1 MNSKLLAVGGLLSG
15 LVVFS
20 ACNDTHTSGNTTA
33 DTAAVTDNKEISLSP
48 FDSPSPAFENATLGI
63 ADIKAELQGKDSAKI
78 MIDYKVDNYELKS
91 QTPDAST
98 KGCNNSKDGQHIHFI
113 LNNGPYTALYE
124 PTHTFTIPLDQP
136 QYVMSFL
143 SRSYHESLK
152 HKGAAQLLHFK
163 VGKAGKIE
171 NLELPQTPMIFF
183 SRPKGDYVGKENTD
197 NLLLDFYLWNTNLT
211 NENLKVK
218 AQINQQEFNLDS
230 WQPMFI
236 KYAPMG
242 ELKVTLSLADASGT
256 VLSGDNTSVSRTCRL
271 ALQEPIK

>member
-1 MNSKLLAVGGLLSG
+1 MNSKLLVVGGLLSG
-15 LVVFS
+15 LVAFNS
-20 ACNDTHTSGNTTA
+20 CNDTQTPDNTVATTP
-33 DTAAVTDNKEISLSP
+33 DSKEISLSP
-48 FDSPSPAFENATLGI
+48 FDNPSPAFDNASLSI
-63 ADIKAELQGKDSAKI
+63 ADIKAELQGTDSAKI
-78 MIDYKVDNYELKS
+78 TIDYKVDNYELKS
-91 QTPDAST
+91 QTPDAAT

-152 HKGAAQLLHFK
+152 HKPAAQLLHFK
-163 VGKAGKIE
+163 VGKSGKIE
-171 NLELPQTPMIFF
+171 NLEIPQTPMIFY

-211 NENLKVK
+211 NQNLKVK
-218 AQINQQEFNLDS
+218 VQINQQEFNLDS

-242 ELKVTLSLADASGT
+242 ELKVTLSLVDTAGN
-256 VLSGDNTSVSRTCRL
+256 VLSGDNTSVSRSSKL

>member
-1 MNSKLLAVGGLLSG
+1 MNSKLLVVGGLLSG
-15 LVVFS
+15 WVAFS
-20 ACNDTHTSGNTTA
+20 ACNDTHTSDNKPVDTTA
-33 DTAAVTDNKEISLSP
+33 TPDSKEMSLSP
-48 FDSPSPAFENATLGI
+48 FDSPSPAFENAALGI
-63 ADIKAELQGKDSAKI
+63 ANIRAELQGADSAKI
-78 MIDYKVDNYELKS
+78 TIDYSVSNYELKS
-91 QTPDAST
+91 QTPDAAT

-124 PTHTFTIPLDQP
+124 PKHTFTVPLDQP

-163 VGKAGKIE
+163 VGKSGKVE
-171 NLELPQTPMIFF
+171 NLEIPKTPMIFY
-183 SRPKGDYVGKENTD
+183 SRPKGDYVGKDNTD
-197 NLLLDFYLWNTNLT
+197 NLLLDFYVWNTNLT

-242 ELKVTLSLADASGT
+242 ELKVTLSLVDTAGT
-256 VLSGDNTSVSRTCRL
+256 VLTGDNTSVSRSCRL